1 MKTTFGDSYSIESVK
16 KMLNLKE
23 LNFFKTERF
32 YHLSDG
38 TTTDVPVLMCRAEN
52 TEENGLPTVKT
63 KNGKT
68 IVPLRLSYEV
78 AMDAKAF
85 KAKEENKG
93 KKYSP
98 SRPLQV
104 LVIDVTD
111 DEGEVISSYSSI
123 CFGGTPTLTL

>member
-1 MKTTFGDSYSIESVK
+1 
-16 KMLNLKE
+16 
-23 LNFFKTERF
+23 
-32 YHLSDG
+32 
-38 TTTDVPVLMCRAEN
+38 
-52 TEENGLPTVKT
+52 
-63 KNGKT
+63 
-68 IVPLRLSYEV
+68 
-78 AMDAKAF
+78 MDAKAF

-104 LVIDVTD
+104 VVIDVID

>member
-1 MKTTFGDSYSIESVK
+1 MNTTLGDSYSIESVK

-38 TTTDVPVLMCRAEN
+38 TTTDVPVLMCRAED
-52 TEENGLPTVKT
+52 TEDNGLPTVEA
-63 KNGKT
+63 KNGRT

>member
-32 YHLSDG
+32 YNLSDG
-38 TTTDVPVLMCRAEN
+38 TTTDVPVLMCRAED
-52 TEENGLPTVKT
+52 TEENELPTVKT
-63 KNGKT
+63 KSGRT

-104 LVIDVTD
+104 VVIDVID
-111 DEGEVISSYSSI
+111 DEGEIISSYSSI

>member
-38 TTTDVPVLMCRAEN
+38 TTTDVPVLMCRAED
-52 TEENGLPTVKT
+52 TEDNGLPTVEA
-63 KNGKT
+63 KNGRT